1 MKTFITSLLAAG
13 ALSFDNALTIDSN
26 GWASLQITEN
36 GSPVT
41 LYVAMT

>member
-1 MKTFITSLLAAG
+1 MKTFITTLLAAG

-36 GSPVT
+36 GSPFT